1 MADEASQM
9 KKELDLLKLEF
20 STMKNS
26 IELLQ
31 SDPVLNN
38 LPGGSLE
45 TPNLS
50 TREHSPYWGP
60 FRCEISTSGTRVEI
74 GSGKVFFGNDLVHDF
89 TRSGLFI
96 GAWGASQ
103 TVWMGLECRI
113 TSDPLDM
120 LSTATTVQPIS
131 TLTPTQ
137 QSGAYY
143 IWLAKITVNAEFKA
157 TYLEQRWQGSDIYV
171 PVWLYC
177 GDTDGDSFDCE
188 DGTKELDQHT
198 CRRVA
203 QLGSPAC
210 NPGNHN
216 HVVDVGGTDY
226 VTDCWCEGT

>member
-1 MADEASQM
+1 
-9 KKELDLLKLEF
+9 
-20 STMKNS
+20 MKNS

-31 SDPVLNN
+31 SDPVVNN
-38 LPGGSLE
+38 LPGGSLV

-60 FRCEISTSGTRVEI
+60 FRCEISTGGQRVEI
-74 GSGKVFFGNDLVHDF
+74 KSGKAFFGCDLVHDF
-89 TRSGLFI
+89 AGNDPAFHGLWFNF
-96 GAWGASQ
+96 WGTA
-103 TVWMGLECRI
+103 TVWLGLRCVI

-120 LSTATTVQPIS
+120 TASATALYPVS

-143 IWLAKITVNAEFKA
+143 VWLAKVSVTSNRV